1 MYKICN
7 QVKNEK
13 KIMEYLEENA
23 QSLVPKSCS
32 FLSILSSKSMEIF
45 RQVTFPKVPQGSYFK
60 IIVEPFDY
68 CILKNPAFHIYFT
81 RNLLPL
87 MLYLETS

>member
-45 RQVTFPKVPQGSYFK
+45 RQGTFPKVPEGSYFK
-60 IIVEPFDY
+60 LIVEPFDY
-68 CILKNPAFHIYFT
+68 CTFEKPCIS
-81 RNLLPL
+81 
-87 MLYLETS
+87 YLFYS

>member
-13 KIMEYLEENA
+13 KIMEYLEEDA

-32 FLSILSSKSMEIF
+32 FLTVLSSKSMEIF
-45 RQVTFPKVPQGSYFK
+45 RQVTIPKVSQGSYFK
-60 IIVEPFDY
+60 ITVEPFDY
-68 CILKNPAFHIYFT
+68 CILKNPEFHVYFT
-81 RNLLPL
+81 CNLLPL
-87 MLYLETS
+87 ML